1 MHENPRYDLR
11 KVENWT
17 KNNAPNVAL
26 QLGYVLNKR
35 FIHAVELYGKKLRKS
50 HEEGGIVI
58 YDYLPIFGNR
68 FLKEYKPPLKR
79 A

>member
-1 MHENPRYDLR
+1 MNENPRYDLR

-35 FIHAVELYGKKLRKS
+35 FIQAVELYGKNLRKS
-50 HEEGGIVI
+50 HEAGGIAI
-58 YDYLPIFGNR
+58 YDYLPILGNR

-79 A
+79 I

>member
-35 FIHAVELYGKKLRKS
+35 FIHAVEQYGKILRKN
-50 HEEGGIVI
+50 HEEGGIKI
-58 YDYLPIFGNR
+58 CDYIPIFGGR

-79 A
+79 V